1 MCEGNIGKLVITLGE
16 LDRAVEGHQSSSRI
30 VPGKTGGALPLALT
44 YKNSSRLRVHVS
56 DQTET
61 VSERLP

>member
-1 MCEGNIGKLVITLGE
+1 MCGGNIGKLVITLGE

-30 VPGKTGGALPLALT
+30 VPGKTGALPLALT